1 MFDYDTLRFIWWAL
15 IGVLII
21 GFAVTDGLDM
31 GVGML
36 SRLIGKNN
44 DERRSIINTVAPH
57 WDGNQVWL
65 ITLGGAIFAAWP
77 LVYATAFSG
86 FYFAMML
93 TLFALFFRPVAFD
106 YRSKVD
112 NNTWK
117 ESWDNLLFLGSFVPA
132 LVFGVAL
139 GNLLQGVPFD
149 LNEFMRSS
157 YHGSFWQLLNPFA
170 LISGLLSVS
179 MLLALAGGWVSIRA
193 DKVLMERA
201 EKIKLYFNLISLVLF
216 AVAGVYMYFAEFGYA
231 ITSGIT
237 SNMQSVPTI
246 KTVELSPWF
255 NNYDTY
261 PIMQLFPAL
270 GLAFF
275 ALSVATYK
283 SKIISYLSTNL
294 AIIMVII
301 TFGTAMFPFIM
312 PSSLNP
318 AVSLTIWDSTASL
331 NTLNAMLVAAVIF
344 VPLILIYTTW
354 CYVKMW
360 RRVSIDEIKEQSH
373 NLY

>member
-65 ITLGGAIFAAWP
+65 VTLGGAIFAAWP

-93 TLFALFFRPVAFD
+93 TLFALFFRPLAFD

-112 NNTWK
+112 HNTWR

-231 ITSGIT
+231 ITSGVT

>member
-65 ITLGGAIFAAWP
+65 VTLGGAIFAAWP

-112 NNTWK
+112 HNTWR

-193 DKVLMERA
+193 DKTLMERA

>member
-65 ITLGGAIFAAWP
+65 VTLGGAIFAAWP

-112 NNTWK
+112 HNTWR

-193 DKVLMERA
+193 DKTLMERA

-344 VPLILIYTTW
+344 VPIILIYTTW

-360 RRVSIDEIKEQSH
+360 RRVSIYEIKEQSH

>member
-1 MFDYDTLRFIWWAL
+1 
-15 IGVLII
+15 VLII

-112 NNTWK
+112 HNTWR